1 MTKKEKTYLEE
12 MDRGVYDIKNK
23 FTYKSKTENN
33 FNEVDGIIPS
43 TSEKDEIHNT
53 KTNLFVDDEHKIKD
67 KDVEENKNE
76 ETIIFK
82 TSDSGVFNETEDTE
96 LKEDENDI

>member
-1 MTKKEKTYLEE
+1 M
-12 MDRGVYDIKNK
+12 IK
-23 FTYKSKTENN
+23 SML
-33 FNEVDGIIPS
+33 II
-43 TSEKDEIHNT
+43 K
-53 KTNLFVDDEHKIKD
+53 DEHKIKD

>member
-1 MTKKEKTYLEE
+1 MKFVKIEVFVPREDAKKLMKGINEGGFLEE
-12 MDRGVYDIKNK
+12 ENYD
-23 FTYKSKTENN
+23 FCY
-33 FNEVDGIIPS
+33 
-43 TSEKDEIHNT
+43 SETRVIGHFRPITGANPYIGTVGSIE
-53 KTNLFVDDEHKIKD
+53 
-67 KDVEENKNE
+67 DVEENKNE